1 MSKADDE
8 LRRAGCFELFEVD
21 AVSDQPA
28 SATPK
33 GNGRATSAGAAPE
46 KLAKGSPSSAS
57 HPNARNGM
65 PTTIEV
71 RMNVFNVSNVDEK
84 NFVFEAKFYL
94 ELAWE
99 DHRLYD
105 VARALV
111 DDDGNA
117 SDVETAKLPLPVVGK
132 YPSIEE
138 IALALDLP
146 QITWDPQVGTSN
158 QVPRV

>member
-1 MSKADDE
+1 
-8 LRRAGCFELFEVD
+8 
-21 AVSDQPA
+21 
-28 SATPK
+28 
-33 GNGRATSAGAAPE
+33 
-46 KLAKGSPSSAS
+46 
-57 HPNARNGM
+57 
-65 PTTIEV
+65 
-71 RMNVFNVSNVDEK
+71 MNVFNVSNVSEEK
-84 NFVFEAKFYL
+84 LRFEAKFYF

-146 QITWDPQVGTSN
+146 QITWDPQVDISN
-158 QVPRV
+158 RMSWESEQDWFEVPESYWKDGRPMITHPSHRHGPLL